1 MLDHIS
7 IRQEDLET
15 ETNRTQVKAGLAMVK
30 AGLAMVKAGL
40 AMVKAGLAMV
50 KASCVKIKMQ
60 LHHRPGEIHPAATT
74 E

>member
-15 ETNRTQVKAGLAMVK
+15 ETNRTQ
-30 AGLAMVKAGL
+30 VKAGL

>member
-15 ETNRTQVKAGLAMVK
+15 ETNRTQVKAA
-30 AGLAMVKAGL
+30 L